1 VIAAPVRGVTR
12 VIAAPIIRAMSNPRW
27 LVYALLSAAC
37 AALVGIFGK
46 PGLKDVEPNLA
57 TAVRSVVMAVL
68 LLGFVTVTR
77 GWAKLPAVT
86 SKAGLFIA
94 LSGAAGAASWL
105 FYFNALKLADVS
117 HVAPIDKLSTPI
129 AVILAAL
136 LLGERPSGLNWVGV
150 IVMVAG
156 AYLVAHRPA
165 A

>member
-1 VIAAPVRGVTR
+1 
-12 VIAAPIIRAMSNPRW
+12 MNEQRW

-37 AALVGIFGK
+37 AALVGIFGRV
-46 PGLKDVEPNLA
+46 GLKGVEPNLA
-57 TAVRSVVMAVL
+57 TGVRSIVMAVL
-68 LLGFVTVTR
+68 LVGFLTVTR
-77 GWAKLPAVT
+77 GWAKLPPLASRGSVMI
-86 SKAGLFIA
+86 L
-94 LSGAAGAASWL
+94 LSAAAGAASWL

-136 LLGERPSGLNWVGV
+136 LLGERPSLLNWAGV
-150 IVMVAG
+150 AVMVGG

>member
-1 VIAAPVRGVTR
+1 MG
-12 VIAAPIIRAMSNPRW
+12 NQRW

-37 AALVGIFGK
+37 AALVGIFGRA
-46 PGLKDVEPNLA
+46 GLKDVEPNLA
-57 TAVRSVVMAVL
+57 TAVRSIVMTVL

-77 GWAKLPAVT
+77 GWARLPPVT
-86 SKAGLFIA
+86 SKPGLLIL

-117 HVAPIDKLSTPI
+117 RVAPIDKLSTPI
-129 AVILAAL
+129 AVVLAAL
-136 LLGERPSGLNWVGV
+136 LLGERPTGLNWLGV
-150 IVMVAG
+150 VVMVAG